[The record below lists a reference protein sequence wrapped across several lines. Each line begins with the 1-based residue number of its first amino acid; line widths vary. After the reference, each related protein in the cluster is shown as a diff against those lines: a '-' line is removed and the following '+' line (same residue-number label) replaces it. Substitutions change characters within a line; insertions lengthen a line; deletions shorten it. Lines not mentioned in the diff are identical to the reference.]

1 MTQRVI
7 LNKVKDLATIQAML
21 LKRGMAF
28 DLNPLFELDSRRKLL
43 QKEYDDLRARQNEV
57 SKEVQAL
64 KKAGKDAS
72 GIIADMQK
80 VATRLKEI
88 GPEQTEIEKKLEN
101 LCLTIPN
108 TPHSS
113 VPSGKSSEE
122 NHIERTWGEK
132 PKFNF
137 TPKDHSEIGEKL
149 GILDFER
156 AAKMSG
162 SRFVIYKGAGAK
174 LERALINFMLDL
186 HTKENG
192 YTEILP
198 PFMVNAPA
206 LVGTGQ
212 LPKFEEDLFKTTAGH
227 YLIPTAEVPLTNIY
241 SNEILKEEDLPI
253 SMVAYTPC
261 FRAEA
266 GSYGKDVKGL
276 IRQHQFNKVEL
287 VKFTHPENSYEAL
300 EQLTGDA
307 EKVLQKL
314 GLHYR
319 VVSLCTADLGFSSA
333 KTYDIEVWLPGQ
345 NVYREI
351 SSCSNCEAFQA
362 RRANI
367 RFKGKDGKL
376 KFAHTLNGSGLAVG
390 RTLIAV
396 LEQYQQKDGSITV
409 PEILKPYL
417 GIAKIG

>member
-1 MTQRVI
+1 
-7 LNKVKDLATIQAML
+7 ML

-28 DLNPLFELDSRRKLL
+28 DLNPLFELDTRRKLL

-80 VATRLKEI
+80 VAARLKEI
-88 GPEQTEIEKKLEN
+88 GPEQTEIEKKLDN
-101 LCLTIPN
+101 LCLLIPN
-108 TPHSS
+108 TPHLS
-113 VPSGKSSEE
+113 VPVGKSSEE
-122 NHIERTWGEK
+122 NRVERTWGEK
-132 PKFNF
+132 PKFDF

-198 PFMVNAPA
+198 PFMVNPLA
-206 LVGTGQ
+206 LIGTGQ
-212 LPKFEEDLFKTTAGH
+212 LPKFEEDLFKTTEGH
-227 YLIPTAEVPLTNIY
+227 YLVPTAEVPLTNIY
-241 SNEILKEEDLPI
+241 RDEILKEGDLPI
-253 SMVAYTPC
+253 SLTAYTPC

-287 VKFTHPENSYEAL
+287 VKFAHPENSYTAL
-300 EQLTGDA
+300 EKLTGDA

-319 VVSLCTADLGFSSA
+319 VVSLCTGDLGFSAS

-345 NVYREI
+345 NAYREI

-362 RRANI
+362 RRTNI
-367 RFKGKDGKL
+367 RFKGKDGKP
-376 KFAHTLNGSGLAVG
+376 KFVHTLNGSGLAVG
-390 RTLIAV
+390 RTFVAI
-396 LEQYQQKDGSITV
+396 LEQFQKADGTF
-409 PEILKPYL
+409 EIPKVLQSYL
-417 GIAKIG
+417 GN